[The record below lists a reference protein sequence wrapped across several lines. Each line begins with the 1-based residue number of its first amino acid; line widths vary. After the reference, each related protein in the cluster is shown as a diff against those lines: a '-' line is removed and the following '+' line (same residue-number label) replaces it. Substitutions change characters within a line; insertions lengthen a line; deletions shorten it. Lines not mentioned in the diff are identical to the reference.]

1 MLTWIDLRKRS
12 RPVIGFRTPRVNR
25 SHAKLMKL
33 RRKNLKRAKQCAIT
47 VTFLNLSFF
56 SKATI
61 KTTRLKPVAKKK
73 IVPISLAEDGD
84 KTFRGGGSACVRSL
98 RRVARLN
105 ASRRALRIRVRFV
118 ARVSGLFL
126 FSLVLRRTKAP
137 YRHQLPQK
145 LQKKKKRQRIVVYAL
160 YRVPPPGKKRIQ
172 QKKNKKLSPR
182 TTRRGALVGS
192 SSTFALFL

>member
-1 MLTWIDLRKRS
+1 MDRSQEALPACHRLPDTSGESEPREIDEIAEKKSQAGKAVR
-12 RPVIGFRTPRVNR
+12 NY
-25 SHAKLMKL
+25 
-33 RRKNLKRAKQCAIT
+33 C
-47 VTFLNLSFF
+47 TFLNLSFF

-145 LQKKKKRQRIVVYAL
+145 LQKKKKAKDCGLRT
-160 YRVPPPGKKRIQ
+160 VPRSSAGKKAHTTKKK
-172 QKKNKKLSPR
+172 QK
-182 TTRRGALVGS
+182 AL
-192 SSTFALFL
+192 AAYD